1 MISSLLGAV
10 VMSAAT
16 VAMLVAIQITNE
28 SLDKVGRHPLTIEER
43 ENLINAG
50 FEVDLGVN
58 WKKTADFGWKTN
70 FIFTKID

>member
-43 ENLINAG
+43 EDLINAG
-50 FEVDLGVN
+50 FNTLQIDLIN
-58 WKKTADFGWKTN
+58 QEIEMLN
-70 FIFTKID
+70 FDN